1 MSVYL
6 INIYKLLDD
15 GKMKK
20 INSIPYKAESKLE
33 AQIYGEEIAFSDT
46 SIGKLVF
53 VENQYEIKQ
62 DKEKWEDG
70 YQPSLF

>member
-46 SIGKLVF
+46 SFGKLVF

>member
-6 INIYKLLDD
+6 INIYKLLSD
-15 GKMKK
+15 GKIKK
-20 INSIPYKAESKLE
+20 INSIPYKAKSKLE
-33 AQIYGEEIAFSDT
+33 AQIYGEEIAFSDS

-62 DKEKWEDG
+62 DKEKWENG